1 MFSLASEEQKKVL
14 VERLVATLSGGGG
27 AARRKKA
34 EPTASSVRG
43 ADSGLKI
50 EDENAELFG
59 AEIGKAPDGSNIG
72 SYKELCALASD
83 MNRPDLV
90 YQFMNLAHHNSIWN
104 TRRGA
109 AFGFGTIA
117 ELANQQLQPHIRGML
132 FFEAYISF
140 YRRRKNLSE

>member
-27 AARRKKA
+27 AATKKKKKA
-34 EPTASSVRG
+34 EQTASSERG

-83 MNRPDLV
+83 LNRPDLV

-109 AFGFGTIA
+109 AFGFSTIA
-117 ELANQQLQPHIRGML
+117 ELANEQLQPHIRGML
-132 FFEAYISF
+132 FFRSIHF
-140 YRRRKNLSE
+140 FL